1 MINNDKPNPMAP
13 DRPYPQAQAQEENGK
28 GQPTHKGD
36 VPCRCQGECC
46 EHPREKVRLGVR

>member
-1 MINNDKPNPMAP
+1 MINNDKSNPLAP

-46 EHPREKVRLGVR
+46 EHPREKGLFT